1 MMSFFTPNL
10 ENKIDASSF
19 QNYCQASKA
28 VFRELK
34 HDELIAVDE
43 EESINKSVSTCSR
56 DISLSPNISHNFI
69 KKYLV
74 NDTIYI
80 DNCKRGANK
89 HQTLRYRLFKENYV
103 KNVCVK
109 ANEKLP

>member
-1 MMSFFTPNL
+1 MMSSFTPNF
-10 ENKIDASSF
+10 ENKINASSF
-19 QNYCQASKA
+19 QNSCQASKA

-43 EESINKSVSTCSR
+43 EESINKSISTWSR
-56 DISLSPNISHNFI
+56 DISLLPNTSYNFI

-80 DNCKRGANK
+80 DNC
-89 HQTLRYRLFKENYV
+89 
-103 KNVCVK
+103 
-109 ANEKLP
+109 